1 MGVGYTHSFNR
12 YKIAHTL
19 LWRNC
24 TLYFETVLGMNKITP
39 IVFPPLKNKKNFQ
52 KIFYFNNIFKNL
64 FKGVGLATLSF
75 NIYNMPQGFQ
85 RRSCFKYNEKT
96 TPSPTPTFK
105 KTKHSKKIFL
115 RYIY

>member
-1 MGVGYTHSFNR
+1 
-12 YKIAHTL
+12 
-19 LWRNC
+19 
-24 TLYFETVLGMNKITP
+24 MNKITP

-52 KIFYFNNIFKNL
+52 KIFYFNDIFKNL

-75 NIYNMPQGFQ
+75 NRYNMPQGFL

-105 KTKHSKKIFL
+105 KTKHSKKFFYDIFTKKNSHTL
-115 RYIY
+115 SYDRESLVTSLLVFFIPLL